1 MEQGITAGTSATTF
15 SPDATCSSA
24 HIATFLYRACG
35 GTGSGWYEE
44 ARDWAVDASLL
55 DDTGMSVS
63 ADEPCPRAAVVTF
76 LYRIYR

>member
-1 MEQGITAGTSATTF
+1 M
-15 SPDATCSSA
+15 
-24 HIATFLYRACG
+24 FLPVQRQMACQEED
-35 GTGSGWYEE
+35 TERKIYNGSGWYEE

-63 ADEPCPRAAVVTF
+63 PDEPCPRAAVVTF